1 MRQRTVLA
9 LLDLFQGLILPMQVA
24 RYHVSGYLAA
34 CLVSAVCTDLYQDA
48 LREGLHSHLYCSHM
62 LLNLSMR

>member
-24 RYHVSGYLAA
+24 RCHVSESGYLAA

-48 LREGLHSHLYCSHM
+48 LREGLHSHL
-62 LLNLSMR
+62 